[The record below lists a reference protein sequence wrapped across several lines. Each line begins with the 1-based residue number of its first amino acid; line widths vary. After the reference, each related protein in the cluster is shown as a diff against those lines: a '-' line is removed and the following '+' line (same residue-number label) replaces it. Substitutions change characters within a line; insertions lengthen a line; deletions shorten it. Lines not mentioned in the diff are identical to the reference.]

1 MQNTIRLRGGTH
13 RKVCVCGYIACL
25 RFIPLVHR
33 HKRNT
38 IAANCYAAH
47 RHMVIAELAFI
58 FGVGMVLLLLNKM
71 HFNMAEVNSFAILS
85 KVMMIEERDILLL
98 LFVIIILSLMMLC
111 RMCVEAFSAFARQ
124 TFFLRVP
131 VYRQQVHYIVYNF
144 FNYAHTPVSRMGS
157 WCKKKGLQSVK

>member
-1 MQNTIRLRGGTH
+1 M
-13 RKVCVCGYIACL
+13 CGYIACL
-25 RFIPLVHR
+25 RFMPLVYR

-38 IAANCYAAH
+38 IAADCCAAH

-58 FGVGMVLLLLNKM
+58 FGVGMVLLLLNKL

-85 KVMMIEERDILLL
+85 KVMLIEERDILLL

-111 RMCVEAFSAFARQ
+111 RMCVEAFSAFAQQ

-131 VYRQQVHYIVYNF
+131 VYRQ
-144 FNYAHTPVSRMGS
+144 
-157 WCKKKGLQSVK
+157 